1 MADYRERIEAE
12 YEAIEKTLNSLPK
25 IRLSQLS
32 ELELAGISVLLSN
45 FYNGVENILKQI
57 FKNKSLQ
64 LPEGPTWHQNLVVRA
79 VAEDIIS
86 KDFADKIKEY
96 MSFRHVVSHGY
107 AFNLKPEKLQ
117 ELTDK
122 VLCVFEEFKAEINRI
137 II

>member
-1 MADYRERIEAE
+1 MADYKKCIEAE

-25 IRLSQLS
+25 RPLSQLS

-57 FKNKSLQ
+57 FKNLSLQ
-64 LPEGPTWHQNLVVRA
+64 LPDGPTWHQNLVTIA
-79 VAEDIIS
+79 IAEDIIS
-86 KDFADKIKEY
+86 KDIADKIKEF

-107 AFNLKPEKLQ
+107 AFNLKPERLQ
-117 ELTDK
+117 ELTDN
-122 VLCVFEEFKAEINRI
+122 VLRIFEEFKAEINKI